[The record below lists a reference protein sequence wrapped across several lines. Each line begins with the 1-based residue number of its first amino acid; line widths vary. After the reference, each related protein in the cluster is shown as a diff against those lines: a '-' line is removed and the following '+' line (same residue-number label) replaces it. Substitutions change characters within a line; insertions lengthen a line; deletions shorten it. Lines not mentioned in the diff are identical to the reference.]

1 MQKDIATLNEKI
13 RTDLPDFVMKSDR
26 EYQEK
31 IERIAEDVLAH
42 RHERPIILISG
53 PSGSGK
59 TTSALI
65 LEKYLDEHDCETH
78 TLSLDNYFK
87 PILGEDKK
95 LLEDGKIDLE
105 SPERVDSVFL
115 NEQLQRIVDCEPV
128 RLPRF
133 DFRQNDRLFREED
146 FIRKDGELVILEGVH
161 SLNPSVITIPDNECS
176 KIYVSVRT
184 RVSDGNIVLHPS
196 YIRLM
201 RRLIRDSQHRG
212 RSFEHTISMFG
223 SVEDGAEKYI
233 MPFKYRATHNIDT
246 FISYEINA
254 YKMFLSDGL
263 RELKENETAKTL
275 LRILDRA
282 EPVPEQAIP
291 KSSLIREFIGG
302 SSFDYK

>member
-1 MQKDIATLNEKI
+1 
-13 RTDLPDFVMKSDR
+13 
-26 EYQEK
+26 
-31 IERIAEDVLAH
+31 
-42 RHERPIILISG
+42 
-53 PSGSGK
+53 
-59 TTSALI
+59 
-65 LEKYLDEHDCETH
+65 
-78 TLSLDNYFK
+78 
-87 PILGEDKK
+87 
-95 LLEDGKIDLE
+95 
-105 SPERVDSVFL
+105 
-115 NEQLQRIVDCEPV
+115 
-128 RLPRF
+128 
-133 DFRQNDRLFREED
+133 
-146 FIRKDGELVILEGVH
+146 
-161 SLNPSVITIPDNECS
+161 
-176 KIYVSVRT
+176 
-184 RVSDGNIVLHPS
+184 
-196 YIRLM
+196 M

-282 EPVPEQAIP
+282 EPVPEQTIP

>member
-1 MQKDIATLNEKI
+1 M
-13 RTDLPDFVMKSDR
+13 
-26 EYQEK
+26 
-31 IERIAEDVLAH
+31 
-42 RHERPIILISG
+42 
-53 PSGSGK
+53 
-59 TTSALI
+59 
-65 LEKYLDEHDCETH
+65 
-78 TLSLDNYFK
+78 
-87 PILGEDKK
+87 
-95 LLEDGKIDLE
+95 
-105 SPERVDSVFL
+105 FL

-133 DFRQNDRLFREED
+133 DFKQNDRLFREED

-184 RVSDGNIVLHPS
+184 RVSDGDFVLHPS

-223 SVEDGAEKYI
+223 SVEGGAEKYI

-275 LRILDRA
+275 LCILDRA
-282 EPVPEQAIP
+282 EPVPEQTIP